1 MYPIDLK
8 FRPLDP
14 AEPGFFPL
22 LVSCNFQKVEVGMKQ
37 GRPKAEAAQARV

>member
-22 LVSCNFQKVEVGMKQ
+22 LVSCNFLKVEVGMKTQ
-37 GRPKAEAAQARV
+37 ILVHPDRGG